1 MCGIGDVA
9 EYVLLPGDPGRAEKI
24 ASFFDEAKKVSEY
37 RGFVTYTGK
46 SGGVPISVT
55 STGIGCPSACIVV
68 EELAKIGAETVIRV
82 GTTGSIQENLDSGD
96 IVIATAA
103 TRTDGAT
110 KAYVPPEYP
119 AVASPEVVSALTKAA
134 EKLGVKYRLGPVWT
148 SDAFYAEGMDFVHM
162 WNKAGVL
169 SVEMECSGIFTIA
182 SLRGIRAGAILAVDG
197 NLVKGKKKGEF
208 EHGEKKGELADEV
221 QKAIENEIKI
231 ALEAVR
237 ILEGK

>member
-9 EYVLLPGDPGRAEKI
+9 EYVFLPGDPGRAEKI

-46 SGGVPISVT
+46 TGRVPVSVT

-68 EELAKIGAETVIRV
+68 EELVKIGAKTVIRV

-110 KAYVPPEYP
+110 KAYVPSEYP

-134 EKLGVKYRLGPVWT
+134 EKLGVKYRLGSVWT
-148 SDAFYAEGMDFVHM
+148 SDAFYAEGMDFVNM

>member
-9 EYVLLPGDPGRAEKI
+9 EYVFLPGDPGRAEKI

-46 SGGVPISVT
+46 YGGVPISVT

-68 EELAKIGAETVIRV
+68 EELVKIGAKTVIRV
-82 GTTGSIQENLDSGD
+82 GTTGSIQENLNSGD

-110 KAYVPPEYP
+110 KAYVPSEYP

-134 EKLGVKYRLGPVWT
+134 EKLGVKYRLGSVWT
-148 SDAFYAEGMDFVHM
+148 SDAFYAEGMDFVNM